1 MLSKNYSSLL
11 KQHQP
16 LLRFYLKLTL
26 FIAGVIFLIPNI
38 LFAQPK
44 LNEGLLRFQE
54 ITNYGN
60 ASLDVIIGRI
70 IKIVLSFQGLILVI
84 LIIIAGF
91 YWMTSGGN
99 EEKIKGAKNMIVSAI
114 IGMAIISLSYVLA
127 NFFLQKLIEI
137 SS

>member
-1 MLSKNYSSLL
+1 MLPK
-11 KQHQP
+11 
-16 LLRFYLKLTL
+16 
-26 FIAGVIFLIPNI
+26 FI
-38 LFAQPK
+38 FAQPN
-44 LNEGLLRFQE
+44 LNEGLSKFQE
-54 ITNYGN
+54 ITNYGD
-60 ASLDVIIGRI
+60 ASLDIIIGRI
-70 IKIVLSFQGLILVI
+70 IKIVLSFQGLILVV

-91 YWMTSGGN
+91 KWMTSGGD